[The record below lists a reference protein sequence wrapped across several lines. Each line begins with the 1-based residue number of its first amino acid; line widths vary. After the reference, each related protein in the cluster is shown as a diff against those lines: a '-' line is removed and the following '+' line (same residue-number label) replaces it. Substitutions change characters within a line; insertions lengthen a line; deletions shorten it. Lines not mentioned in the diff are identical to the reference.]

1 MSYEEL
7 NALVAVSSPE
17 LSASVCEFLISKGI
31 YRVRTADCMH
41 EAIDHMLKTEISLF
55 VIDGQL
61 VATHEDL
68 RNLVV
73 GVDFARFIRMCE
85 DPVSEAHVIFFRSST
100 DCLDLI
106 EANNEI
112 MEAQQAGVTCILPQ
126 PFCADRFETIA
137 EPFILHPQAFVRSE
151 NYTGPSRRVTDVP
164 VAVDRRN
171 GKKPEN
177 PANDDNGDDNGGEL
191 SFG

>member
-85 DPVSEAHVIFFRSST
+85 GPVSEAHVIFFRSST
-100 DCLDLI
+100 ECLDLI

-112 MEAQQAGVTCILPQ
+112 MEARQAGVTCILPQ
-126 PFCADRFETIA
+126 PFNAERFETIA
-137 EPFILHPQAFVRSE
+137 EPFILHPQPFVRSAD
-151 NYTGPSRRVTDVP
+151 YTGPSRRIVDVP
-164 VAVDRRN
+164 VTVERRS
-171 GKKPEN
+171 GKNNPG
-177 PANDDNGDDNGGEL
+177 PANDDDNDEL

>member
-17 LSASVCEFLISKGI
+17 LSAGVCEFLISKGI
-31 YRVRTADCMH
+31 KRVRTADCMH
-41 EAIDHMLKTEISLF
+41 EAIDYMLKTEISLF

-68 RNLVV
+68 RNLIV

-85 DPVSEAHVIFFRSST
+85 GPMSEAHVIFFRSKAEA
-100 DCLDLI
+100 LDII

-112 MEAQQAGVTCILPQ
+112 MEAQKAGVTCILPQ
-126 PFCADRFETIA
+126 PFNRDRFEAIA
-137 EPFILHPQAFVRSE
+137 EPFVLRPQPFVRAKT
-151 NYTGPSRRVTDVP
+151 YTGPSRRQLDIP
-164 VAVDRRN
+164 VSVDRRN
-171 GKKPEN
+171 RGEA
-177 PANDDNGDDNGGEL
+177 PAYGNNDGDDL
-191 SFG
+191 TFG